1 MKYEP
6 IVFAGELDRWPSKSA
21 LAEMFKSD
29 GYQVQ
34 EGRFAIRLKDFDSFA
49 FRELEGDM
57 GPGVVTAES
66 DSAEELI
73 VFLRRVS
80 QTLADA
86 DVRHRFEVYSGTD
99 KLIAYIHH
107 EWPKAW

>member
-1 MKYEP
+1 
-6 IVFAGELDRWPSKSA
+6 
-21 LAEMFKSD
+21 
-29 GYQVQ
+29 
-34 EGRFAIRLKDFDSFA
+34 
-49 FRELEGDM
+49 M